1 MSYQVIA
8 RKWRPQSFDET
19 VGQETVTRTLRNAL
33 ATGRI
38 AHAFLFSG
46 VRGVGKTT
54 TARILAKALNCHHG
68 ISEQPCNE
76 CPSCLEITAGN
87 SVDVH
92 EIDAASNRGIDSIR
106 ELRESVRYGTA
117 RDRFKIY
124 IVDEV
129 HMLTNEAFNALLK
142 TLEEPP
148 SHVKFI
154 LATTEFHKIPATI
167 TSRCQKYDFKPI
179 PFAAIQERLRLICDT
194 EEVKASD
201 YVIGVVAGLAQGS
214 MRDGQS
220 ALDQLIAFGGKEL
233 RDEDVKALLGVVDQS
248 VVANLIDGVRLSD
261 RSKLIQ
267 GIQELAESGISPQIL
282 CSKLI
287 ERIRSLLVCK
297 VSGWD
302 PVLLQLPDSEKESLM
317 EQAEGFSELDLIRFY
332 DVLNRTLGDLRYH
345 SQPGVHLELAL
356 LKLVEVA
363 HLSRIEDVLRDLR
376 LGTGKNP
383 GGSSGPGG
391 RSGIEE
397 PRPRNTQRPGQ
408 GTASSGSPP
417 TVQRAAPAP
426 RPETAP
432 AAVKTEDPSPPGP
445 SRDLADEEE
454 PADPDYPAVKLGDG
468 PLTVRTLMGGLKD
481 RFNSLYAQLQTA
493 SDILYS
499 DGRLKVRFP
508 AGDQIHASM
517 LDPVRLS
524 EAFAS
529 ILGSKPAIEVEV
541 DDESGK
547 DEAPGAPTDDPR
559 VRSFI
564 QKFPGKV
571 VVRKL
576 EG

>member
-33 ATGRI
+33 STGRI

-54 TARILAKALNCHHG
+54 TARILAKALNCHQG

-106 ELRESVRYGTA
+106 ELREGVRYGTA

-179 PFAAIQERLRLICDT
+179 PFAAIQERIRLIC
-194 EEVKASD
+194 ESEGVQASE
-201 YVIGVVAGLAQGS
+201 YVIGVVASLAQGS
-214 MRDGQS
+214 MRDAQS

-248 VVANLIDGVRLSD
+248 VVANLIDAVRLSD
-261 RSKLIQ
+261 RSGLIQ
-267 GIQELAESGISPQIL
+267 GIQELAESGISPSIL
-282 CSKLI
+282 CTKLI
-287 ERIRSLLVCK
+287 ERVRCLLVCK
-297 VSGWD
+297 VAGWD
-302 PVLLQLPDSEKESLM
+302 PVLLQLPDSERESLL
-317 EQAEGFSELDLIRFY
+317 EQSEGFSELDLLRFY
-332 DVLNRTLGDLRYH
+332 DVLNRTLSDLRYH
-345 SQPGVHLELAL
+345 AQPSVHLEIAL
-356 LKLVEVA
+356 LKLVELG
-363 HLSRIEDVLRDLR
+363 HLSRIEDVLRELR
-376 LGTGKNP
+376 AGDGPGRAATRSAARGGGTEVPRSSGHGRVERNSASPVEDPVCSPAPEKP
-383 GGSSGPGG
+383 SAPPSSTRQTAETGSSDASPDQKADDASSSGGS
-391 RSGIEE
+391 
-397 PRPRNTQRPGQ
+397 
-408 GTASSGSPP
+408 
-417 TVQRAAPAP
+417 
-426 RPETAP
+426 
-432 AAVKTEDPSPPGP
+432 PSIN
-445 SRDLADEEE
+445 
-454 PADPDYPAVKLGDG
+454 LGNG

-493 SDILYS
+493 SDIVYS
-499 DGRLKVRFP
+499 DGQLMVRFP

-517 LDPVRLS
+517 LDRGRLS

-529 ILGSKPAIEVEV
+529 ILGSKPEINVEV
-541 DDESGK
+541 DEPS
-547 DEAPGAPTDDPR
+547 EAIKPDKAPTEDPR

-564 QKFPGKV
+564 EKFPGKV

-576 EG
+576 EN

>member
-33 ATGRI
+33 STGRI

-54 TARILAKALNCHHG
+54 TARILAKALNCHRG
-68 ISEQPCNE
+68 IGDQPCNE

-106 ELRESVRYGTA
+106 ELREGVRYGTA

-179 PFAAIQERLRLICDT
+179 PFKAIQERIRLIC
-194 EEVKASD
+194 ESEAVKASE
-201 YVIGVVAGLAQGS
+201 YVIGVVAGLGQGS
-214 MRDGQS
+214 MRDAQS

-248 VVANLIDGVRLSD
+248 VVANLIDAVRLSD
-261 RSKLIQ
+261 RSRLIQ
-267 GIQELAESGISPQIL
+267 GIQELAESGISPSIV
-282 CSKLI
+282 CTKVI
-287 ERIRSLLVCK
+287 ERVRCLLVCK
-297 VSGWD
+297 VAGWD
-302 PVLLQLPDSEKESLM
+302 PVLLQLPDSERESLL
-317 EQAEGFSELDLIRFY
+317 EQSEGFSELDLIRFY
-332 DVLNRTLGDLRYH
+332 DVLNRTLSDLRYH
-345 SQPGVHLELAL
+345 SQPSVHLEIAL
-356 LKLVEVA
+356 LKLVEVGQ
-363 HLSRIEDVLRDLR
+363 LSRIEDVLREIR
-376 LGTGKNP
+376 SGG
-383 GGSSGPGG
+383 GGSRDTSSSPG
-391 RSGIEE
+391 RRARFES
-397 PRPRNTQRPGQ
+397 PRPSIAGRRQRDTSASAVD
-408 GTASSGSPP
+408 TARLTTPETRPESSPSATRPVEKVSPAP
-417 TVQRAAPAP
+417 NREREGDDAPAGGS
-426 RPETAP
+426 AP
-432 AAVKTEDPSPPGP
+432 SMN
-445 SRDLADEEE
+445 
-454 PADPDYPAVKLGDG
+454 LGNG

-499 DGRLKVRFP
+499 DGRLMVRFP

-517 LDPVRLS
+517 LDRGRLS
-524 EAFAS
+524 AAFAS
-529 ILGSKPAIEVEV
+529 ILGSKPEVDVEV
-541 DDESGK
+541 DENSDVEEPAK
-547 DEAPGAPTDDPR
+547 APTEDPR

-564 QKFPGKV
+564 DKFPGKV
-571 VVRKL
+571 VIRKL